1 MSNPLFSNNKT
12 SAGPLDGLMQF
23 LNGGGDPQKLVEQIL
38 QQNPQARQLMQQ
50 IKNTANGR
58 SPKEMALQLAK
69 QKGIDPDQLIQ
80 MVNKVGRK

>member
-38 QQNPQARQLMQQ
+38 QQNPQARQFMQQ

-69 QKGIDPDQLIQ
+69 QKGIDPDQLTQ
-80 MVNKVGRK
+80 MVDKVGRK

>member
-23 LNGGGDPQKLVEQIL
+23 LNGGGDPQKLVEQVL
-38 QQNPQARQLMQQ
+38 QENPQARQFMQQ
-50 IKNTANGR
+50 MKNTTNGR

-69 QKGIDPDQLIQ
+69 QRGIDPDQLVQ
-80 MVNKVGRK
+80 MVNKMGRK

>member
-12 SAGPLDGLMQF
+12 NAGPLDDLMRF
-23 LNGGGDPQKLVEQIL
+23 LNGGVDPQKLVEQIL
-38 QQNPQARQLMQQ
+38 QQNPQARQFMQQ

-69 QKGIDPDQLIQ
+69 QKGIDPDQLTQ